1 MAGGLTYRLASVV
14 FGVAL
19 EKYLVDVLGILFRN
33 LEQLVLAGS
42 QVVGD
47 GGLVEVAHVVELM
60 TVYDKSIRFVAH
72 HVFVRTY
79 LGRVRGVEV
88 SIRLLGGFDHLHD
101 PVELSFQLGVVLQL
115 GQVSRSFHNL
125 VQVGINETVGAVPL
139 YFLARE
145 KIGGRLQ
152 VRDSRLGLLE
162 SEWYQDLALS
172 DKARTPK
179 LAGHLDFVK
188 GYRFDWLLGLQE
200 KRKEQRKNS
209 WASDEFHN

>member
-1 MAGGLTYRLASVV
+1 MAGGLTDGFASIV
-14 FGVAL
+14 FGIAH
-19 EKYLVDVLGILFRN
+19 EKHLVGVLGILFGN

-47 GGLVEVAHVVELM
+47 GGLVEVAHVVELVTM
-60 TVYDKSIRFVAH
+60 HDKSIRFIAH
-72 HVFVRTY
+72 HVFVRTH

-88 SIRLLGGFDHLHD
+88 SIRFLGGFDHLHD

-152 VRDSRLGLLE
+152 VRDSGLGLLE
-162 SEWYQDLALS
+162 SEWYEDLG
-172 DKARTPK
+172 
-179 LAGHLDFVK
+179 AG
-188 GYRFDWLLGLQE
+188 
-200 KRKEQRKNS
+200 
-209 WASDEFHN
+209 